1 MVLGMS
7 WMEKL
12 EAELARNSG
21 DPWKLRLERMRGK
34 VDHDGLE
41 RVTTQMLFDA
51 LEVPQRSRT
60 AGTYR
65 RLAAVMTELGWTAVR
80 VRGLTPGGYKE
91 QVCGYCR
98 DARHEHRSNI
108 SQRDFTHGGSA
119 SV

>member
-65 RLAAVMTELGWTAVR
+65 RLAAVMTECAWAN
-80 VRGLTPGGYKE
+80 
-91 QVCGYCR
+91 
-98 DARHEHRSNI
+98 ARRL
-108 SQRDFTHGGSA
+108 
-119 SV
+119 